1 MDQEIIVECWKDG
14 ELLVAYPFTVFA
26 SLTSTTVV
34 APDELIAEAK
44 ANLTKDG
51 IALPPYEGIEFK
63 VDHVE

>member
-1 MDQEIIVECWKDG
+1 LALVVECRRDG
-14 ELLVAYPFTVFA
+14 ELLAAYPFTVFA
-26 SLTSTTVV
+26 SLTSPAVV

>member
-1 MDQEIIVECWKDG
+1 MNQELIVECWRDAK
-14 ELLVAYPFTVFA
+14 LLVAYPFTVFA
-26 SLTSTTVV
+26 SLTAPAVA